1 MDFNAVIPELIIG
14 FDENI
19 CTLMGECRSMQTI
32 FVAFDGLQC
41 VDEALQKCF
50 IFPRTVI
57 GLFPFRPADVPNENA
72 RGLGKS
78 FTIR

>member
-1 MDFNAVIPELIIG
+1 MDINAVIPELIIG

-19 CTLMGECRSMQTI
+19 CTLMGECRSMQI
-32 FVAFDGLQC
+32 ISLAFDGLQC
-41 VDEALQKCF
+41 IDEALQKSF
-50 IFPRTVI
+50 ILPRTVI

-72 RGLGKS
+72 RGLRKY